1 MVSVSSRP
9 DYRGQADK
17 YPSVVAPPLLRAKIE
32 IKLFPEHRLI
42 VLSVYSTQGWALMR
56 LTVIWRNILQPS
68 SVRRAAGPGLLMPVW
83 AAEEAESLLL
93 SFQMTLL
100 CPCRSGNMKCHRVL
114 CACLKMS
121 EIQQLVTHGSARGWW
136 DIKGDSKTI
145 LLKITKTIL
154 QRVLGGADISG
165 FQKALSGTK
174 SIWNKNSPTAITF
187 FVPKPKMQMAKQLCY
202 FRVQHSSLCSVSVGS
217 LHWLAGQVL
226 SIVKCNIFCH

>member
-1 MVSVSSRP
+1 MFVCSLDLIPLGGKVRPVDSVTLSSRP

-17 YPSVVAPPLLRAKIE
+17 YPSVVAPPLPRAKIE

-93 SFQMTLL
+93 SFPMTLL

-121 EIQQLVTHGSARGWW
+121 EIQQLVTHRSARGWW
-136 DIKGDSKTI
+136 EIKGDSKTI

-154 QRVLGGADISG
+154 QRVFRWCWHFWLS
-165 FQKALSGTK
+165 KA
-174 SIWNKNSPTAITF
+174 TF
-187 FVPKPKMQMAKQLCY
+187 WHEIHLE
-202 FRVQHSSLCSVSVGS
+202 
-217 LHWLAGQVL
+217 
-226 SIVKCNIFCH
+226 